1 MAVYTQLGPE
11 QVNALL
17 AHYDVGELV
26 ALKGIAEGVENS
38 NFFVQTTQGRFI
50 LTLYENRVNPDDLPF
65 FYALLKHLHDAG
77 CKVPQFMADRKGAW
91 LQTLAGRP
99 ACLIE
104 FLDGVSVTE
113 PSAAQAYSTGAAL
126 GQMHKALADFTLSR
140 PNSLGISAWRPLAMR
155 CKVDGLEAISQGL
168 SARVFAECNYLD
180 AHWPNDLPVAAIH
193 ADLFPD
199 NVLMLGDHVGGLID
213 FYFACT
219 EIRAYDLAVTHSA
232 WCFSNDGAVFD
243 ADVSAGLLNGYAD
256 IVPLDAATRDALP
269 ILLRGACLRFLLTRC
284 YDWINTPANALVTR
298 KGPLAFLRRL
308 EFYSDA
314 AAVENMLRHP
324 A

>member
-1 MAVYTQLGPE
+1 MAVYTQLGPQ
-11 QVNALL
+11 QVDALL

-38 NFFVQTTQGRFI
+38 NFFVQTTQNRFI
-50 LTLYENRVNPDDLPF
+50 LTLYENRVDPGDLPF

-77 CKVPQFMADRKGAW
+77 CKVPQFMTGRDGQW
-91 LQTLAGRP
+91 LHTVAGRP

-113 PSAAQAYSTGAAL
+113 PTASQAHSTGAAL
-126 GQMHKALADFTLSR
+126 GEMHKALADFPLSR
-140 PNSLGISAWRPLAMR
+140 PNSLGVSAWRPLATR
-155 CKVDGLEAISQGL
+155 CTAQGL
-168 SARVFAECNYLD
+168 DAILAGLAERVAAECDYLE
-180 AHWPNDLPVAAIH
+180 AHWPTDLPAAAIH

-199 NVLMLGDHVGGLID
+199 NVLMLGDHVSGLID

-219 EIRAYDLAVTHSA
+219 ETRAYDLAVTHSA

-243 ADVSAGLLNGYAD
+243 AEVSAGLLAGYAEL
-256 IVPLDAATRDALP
+256 VPLNDAVCAALP

-284 YDWINTPANALVTR
+284 YDWINTPPNALVTR
-298 KGPLAFLRRL
+298 KDPLAFLRRL
-308 EFYSDA
+308 DFYSDQA
-314 AAVENMLRHP
+314 QVDSMLRQYT
-324 A
+324 

>member
-1 MAVYTQLGPE
+1 
-11 QVNALL
+11 
-17 AHYDVGELV
+17 
-26 ALKGIAEGVENS
+26 
-38 NFFVQTTQGRFI
+38 
-50 LTLYENRVNPDDLPF
+50 
-65 FYALLKHLHDAG
+65 LHDAG
-77 CKVPQFMADRKGAW
+77 CKVPQFITDRDGQW
-91 LQTLAGRP
+91 LQTVAGRP

-113 PSAAQAYSTGAAL
+113 PTAAQAYSTGAAL
-126 GQMHKALADFTLSR
+126 GHMHKALANFTLAR
-140 PNSLGISAWRPLAMR
+140 PNSLGVSAWRPLALR
-155 CKVDGLEAISQGL
+155 CTADGLGSIAAGL
-168 SARVFAECNYLD
+168 SERVFAECDYLE
-180 AHWPNDLPVAAIH
+180 AHWPSNLAVAAIH

-232 WCFSNDGAVFD
+232 WCFSNDGTVFD
-243 ADVSAGLLNGYAD
+243 TDVSAGLLAGYTD
-256 IVPLDAATRDALP
+256 IMPLDMATQAALP

-298 KGPLAFLRRL
+298 KDPLAFLRRL
-308 EFYSDA
+308 DFYSDPSE
-314 AAVENMLRHP
+314 VENLFRQQ